1 VPSDTDPFLKRP
13 PSFGSKKNKPWV
25 IRNLHADRYIFQL
38 NEMRLMHVGSN
49 YSRLEKRITQSL
61 ESPGLNLR
69 EASFLQE
76 LSEKIGIYRADT
88 LISDSAAKWLFNI
101 LNRGETFAQKN
112 KRAGARPV
120 AGRSPRK
127 IPPAGLAPIDLKSV
141 GSAETRPEPSPQK
154 PVTSSPPDRATS
166 TPRPLPDAA
175 TVILRSLE
183 NSQKRRQRDFRLQE
197 EFKRGMRRS

>member
-1 VPSDTDPFLKRP
+1 MPSDTDPFLKRP
-13 PSFGSKKNKPWV
+13 PSFGSKKKQSSC
-25 IRNLHADRYIFQL
+25 RNSSAERYISEL
-38 NEMRLMHVGSN
+38 KEKRRMRVGSN
-49 YSRLEKRITQSL
+49 YSSL
-61 ESPGLNLR
+61 DKQIIKALIGSDLSLP
-69 EASFLQE
+69 EASFLQK

-88 LISDSAAKWLFNI
+88 LISESAAKWLFSI
-101 LNRGETFAQKN
+101 LNRGETVPQKN

-120 AGRSPRK
+120 ADRSPRK
-127 IPPAGLAPIDLKSV
+127 LPPADVAPIDLTSV
-141 GSAETRPEPSPQK
+141 RSAETRPEPSPQK

-197 EFKRGMRRS
+197 GFMRGMRRS

>member
-1 VPSDTDPFLKRP
+1 
-13 PSFGSKKNKPWV
+13 
-25 IRNLHADRYIFQL
+25 
-38 NEMRLMHVGSN
+38 MRVGSN
-49 YSRLEKRITQSL
+49 YSSL
-61 ESPGLNLR
+61 DKQIIKALIGSDLSLP
-69 EASFLQE
+69 EASFLQK

-88 LISDSAAKWLFNI
+88 LISESAAKWLFSI
-101 LNRGETFAQKN
+101 LNRGETVPQKN

-120 AGRSPRK
+120 ADRSPRK
-127 IPPAGLAPIDLKSV
+127 LPPADVAPIDLTSV
-141 GSAETRPEPSPQK
+141 RSAETRPEPSPQK

-197 EFKRGMRRS
+197 GFMRGMRRS